1 MFGCFFNRYQDTL
14 VLYRI
19 TYFLKVIWYQEQ
31 NNDVLVSL
39 QNSWGFP
46 LFSSK
51 NSIKFNQGEYKV
63 VYLHQVSCL

>member
-39 QNSWGFP
+39 QNS
-46 LFSSK
+46 
-51 NSIKFNQGEYKV
+51 
-63 VYLHQVSCL
+63 